1 MIKSLNDYDKFG
13 LVGDLLSYNLT
24 NQSLFLD
31 IGSGFGKPVF
41 HSAFQLN
48 CESCGIEVVPA
59 RVEFCIDFFYEFLQN
74 KDFFE
79 EDSYENLKNTSF
91 LKRKKMN
98 IGLHEFKNDEED
110 LKTSIKNI
118 KDKST
123 NTESLIADS
132 EFSEIEE
139 KQIKKL
145 KKLPLKKKK
154 PVKYIEDEL
163 ESSVDKS
170 DVEED
175 IDKSILHE
183 SLNKLK
189 YDSNPNWTDKIKF
202 HLKDAT
208 KLKSYSNENGKHYT
222 HIYSYNKLMNFEC
235 RKKMSKILNKTN
247 FKILN
252 QAT

>member
-1 MIKSLNDYDKFG
+1 MINYPYSILIKHII
-13 LVGDLLSYNLT
+13 SY
-24 NQSLFLD
+24 
-31 IGSGFGKPVF
+31 
-41 HSAFQLN
+41 
-48 CESCGIEVVPA
+48 
-59 RVEFCIDFFYEFLQN
+59 EFIIIYEFLQN

-163 ESSVDKS
+163 
-170 DVEED
+170 
-175 IDKSILHE
+175 
-183 SLNKLK
+183 
-189 YDSNPNWTDKIKF
+189 
-202 HLKDAT
+202 
-208 KLKSYSNENGKHYT
+208 
-222 HIYSYNKLMNFEC
+222 
-235 RKKMSKILNKTN
+235 
-247 FKILN
+247 
-252 QAT
+252 